1 LDLLI
6 QIQNIIFSYHHNK
19 NISDDKIKIEENIK
33 TENKIKVEE
42 NLNIKIEENIKIEN
56 KIKVEKN
63 SNYKIKEEEK
73 FKKEF
78 NDCSINKQNL
88 NIFSEG
94 LIENFKILNTD
105 KIKNE
110 SK

>member
-1 LDLLI
+1 L
-6 QIQNIIFSYHHNK
+6 K
-19 NISDDKIKIEENIK
+19 K
-33 TENKIKVEE
+33 
-42 NLNIKIEENIKIEN
+42 
-56 KIKVEKN
+56 KN